1 MECKRCGREEDV
13 FEGLC
18 MSCHKEV
25 VPIED
30 DVKEYIATVKRAD
43 ELRKQIERRDEGVTF
58 CGLHGYIQ
66 TGSGLLKVARIMG
79 VEVDEKALVL
89 SANNVHIVT
98 TKDADGIYYVQVE
111 QIR

>member
-25 VPIED
+25 VPLED

-43 ELRKQIERRDEGVTF
+43 GLRKQIERREEGITF

-66 TGSGLLKVARIMG
+66 TGSGLLKVAHIMG
-79 VEVDEKALVL
+79 VEVDEKSLVL
-89 SANNVHIVT
+89 SPGNVHIAT
-98 TKDADGIYYVQVE
+98 TKDAYGIYYIQVE
-111 QIR
+111 TIG